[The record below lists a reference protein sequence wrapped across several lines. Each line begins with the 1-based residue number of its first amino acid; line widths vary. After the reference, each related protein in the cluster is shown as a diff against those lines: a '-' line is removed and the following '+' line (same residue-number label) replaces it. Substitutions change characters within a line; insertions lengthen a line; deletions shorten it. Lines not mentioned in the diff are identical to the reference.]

1 VDGPAEAKPE
11 VAAAERSS
19 RRGAFTLMGGTL
31 ASRVTGLV
39 RNSLLAQFFPTSAVD
54 AFVTAFKVPNLF
66 RELLAEGALI
76 NSFVPVYKRLHPA
89 DARRLAGAALSL
101 LFLLNGLLLL
111 GAYLAAPL
119 LARLLIADA
128 GHVDVELTTRL
139 IRVVFP
145 FLAAI
150 SLSALAMGLLNAEE
164 RFSAPAWAPVAMNVV
179 TAGLMALFPGQAVT
193 LALAH
198 VLGGAAQL
206 AVQVPALARAG
217 LLPRPRFP
225 WHPALTGVAL
235 LMVPFAVTTSGRQVV
250 NVVASNVV
258 TGIDAGAQG
267 AFYLA
272 DLFLGLSLG
281 LFGTSPA
288 LAYYSRLSAHAA
300 KGDDDAFAASLGEG
314 LRLIAAMAAPAGLAL
329 AVLAPQVVDVV
340 YNWRSL
346 LGQPM
351 DAGLRAYTVAATAP
365 LGLAVFPLAAH
376 ALLVRTFYVRGRV
389 GAPVA
394 VSLVSLTLQAAL
406 YYALARPFGVA
417 GVGAAVAVAGWAQLL
432 LTAAFVAR
440 RERFSPGAFAGHA
453 ARALAAAAVA
463 AAAAYGAVLVLPA
476 PDTWAG
482 SVVKLVVG
490 GAVFVAAYAA
500 AAAVLGLPEVAA
512 LRERF
517 TRRVRA
523 SR

>member
-1 VDGPAEAKPE
+1 MDARAEAKPH
-11 VAAAERSS
+11 VATAQGSS
-19 RRGAFTLMGGTL
+19 RRGALTLMGGTL

-39 RNSLLAQFFPTSAVD
+39 RNSLLAQFFPTPVVD

-66 RELLAEGALI
+66 RELLAEGALV
-76 NSFVPVYKRLHPA
+76 NSFVPVYKRLAPA
-89 DARRLAGAALSL
+89 DARRLAGAVLSL
-101 LFLLNGLLLL
+101 LAVLNGVLLVL
-111 GAYLAAPL
+111 AYLAAPL
-119 LARLLIADA
+119 LAQLLIVDA
-128 GHVDVELTTRL
+128 GHVDAELTTRL

-145 FLAAI
+145 FLPAI

-164 RFSAPAWAPVAMNVV
+164 RFAAPAWAPVALNVV
-179 TAGLMALFPGQAVT
+179 TATLMAVFPGQAVA

-217 LLPRPRFP
+217 LLPRPRIP
-225 WHPALTGVAL
+225 WHPALTSVAV

-272 DLFLGLSLG
+272 DLFLSLSLG
-281 LFGTSPA
+281 LFGISPA

-300 KGDDDAFAASLGEG
+300 AADDASFAASLREG
-314 LRLIAAMAAPAGLAL
+314 TRLITFLAAPAGAAL

-346 LGQPM
+346 LGEPM
-351 DAGLRAYTVAATAP
+351 DASLRAYTVAATAP
-365 LGLAVFPLAAH
+365 LGVAVFPLAAH

-389 GAPVA
+389 GPPVA
-394 VSLVSLTLQAAL
+394 IALTALTLQAVL
-406 YYALARPFGVA
+406 YYALAGPFGVA
-417 GVGAAVAVAGWAQLL
+417 GVAAAVAVAGWVQLA
-432 LTAAFVAR
+432 LTATFVAR
-440 RERFSPGAFAGHA
+440 SERFDPAAFAGHA

-463 AAAAYGAVLVLPA
+463 AGAAYATARTLPA
-476 PDTWAG
+476 PPTWTGSAVELAAAG
-482 SVVKLVVG
+482 
-490 GAVFVAAYAA
+490 AAFVAVYAGAA
-500 AAAVLGLPEVAA
+500 ALLGLPELAA
-512 LRERF
+512 V
-517 TRRVRA
+517 RRLVGR
-523 SR
+523 RRG